1 MGDVNMPAK
10 ESSLVP
16 RAEISLGVVGS
27 ALQRLYFFLC
37 DEMGSYSNAILTLS
51 RRIRNILRPKKYPY
65 IYFVYRWEPLRETA
79 VSRLP

>member
-1 MGDVNMPAK
+1 MGGVNIPAN

-27 ALQRLYFFLC
+27 ALQKLYLFLCFLC

-51 RRIRNILRPKKYPY
+51 RRIRNILRPKK
-65 IYFVYRWEPLRETA
+65 
-79 VSRLP
+79 